1 MEFSEIARA
10 WCCKRAGGAANYYRL
25 IKVSAARRKSFRAPS
40 VVRLSSM
47 AV

>member
-25 IKVSAARRKSFRAPS
+25 IKVSARRKSFRAPS